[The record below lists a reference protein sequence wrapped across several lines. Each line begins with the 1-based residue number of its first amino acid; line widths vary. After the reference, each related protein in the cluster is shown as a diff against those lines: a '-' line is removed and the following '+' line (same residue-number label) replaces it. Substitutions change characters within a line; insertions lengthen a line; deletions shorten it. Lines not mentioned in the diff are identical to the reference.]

1 MTYRRLNHAKAYGSE
16 EEILRV
22 IDSFDHWYE
31 WEEIPSYEEPLIQMK
46 SRNSVSDTLAE
57 VNPARGWTSASLA
70 AGPVSVIKNG
80 EEK

>member
-1 MTYRRLNHAKAYGSE
+1 MPYRRLNHAKAYSSE

-31 WEEIPSYEEPLIQMK
+31 WEEIPTDEPIITMK

-57 VNPARGWTSASLA
+57 VNPARGLTSASLV
-70 AGPVSVIKNG
+70 AGPVTVIKNG
-80 EEK
+80 DEK